1 MLDIDRA
8 RSEGRLLEWA
18 GGSVKLTKDGNEHKG
33 LCPFHNEKT
42 PSFHIFNGKDGV
54 ERYHCFGCAAGGDVL
69 DFIMETR
76 GVSIQDAIK
85 MILGDT
91 ADTGNR
97 RERKDAP
104 PAHDPYEDVTPL
116 DNMPSVMP
124 VPGEKIQVWNPK
136 REKHSH
142 YTPEAVYRYQVGVV
156 LRVVI
161 DDKKLTPQLRWCE
174 VNGEPQWSHYA
185 FPRPRPA
192 YGREQVTDGGQIVIV
207 EGEKTADAARTYLN
221 MSVVTFAGGTNGLQ
235 YTDWGF
241 TKGRDVIVIPDAD
254 QPGRDAAETLCGIL
268 SETGASTIRVVD
280 TSEIE
285 AEEKGWDLADALRD
299 GWEKA
304 RVVDFVKKHLS
315 TWGKPPSKEI
325 ETAITKTLP
334 VAIDDDWRDNILM
347 NADGDPRAKA
357 SYNYML
363 FLRHHETFA
372 NIFRFN
378 EFSLGITMV
387 RCPPWEDPKGYT
399 PRDVT
404 DEDITFC
411 QGWLERMGLSP
422 TYDAT
427 RKAILA
433 TASKH
438 KFHPAR
444 DYFET
449 LEGKWDGVKRLDT
462 WLVDYV
468 GAKPTKFAMLAGRK
482 WMVAAVRRCYHPGVK
497 FDSMLILEG
506 PQGEGKSTL
515 LAELARFGG
524 ETYFTD
530 DFPEISR
537 DTLMNCMGTLI
548 VEIAEMDGF
557 SRADVTKIKSFITR
571 QEDRIR
577 LPYAATILKAKRQFV
592 MAGTINPHNGYLRDP
607 TGGRRFWPVWCDG
620 VDVPGIIAAREQL
633 WAEAVQLHLDGE
645 RIYMKDDEVALA
657 QAQQSDRYQEDVW
670 ADIIDSY
677 ISSFTEVAVIDILKF
692 MEIPAERMDLLKEK
706 RVSAHLE
713 HRSWLREKRPS
724 NGAAAPGWIY
734 RAPANHQH
742 IPIYEDPED
751 FPDLDQM
758 GEQDGA

>member
-8 RSEGRLLEWA
+8 RAEARLPDLV
-18 GGSVKLTKDGNEHKG
+18 GGDVKLTKDGDGHKG

-42 PSFHIFNGKDGV
+42 SSFSLFRGKDGV
-54 ERYHCFGCAAGGDVL
+54 ERFYCFGCGAKGDAL
-69 DFIMETR
+69 DYIMETR
-76 GVSIQDAIK
+76 GVSIHDAVQ
-85 MILGDT
+85 MILGD
-91 ADTGNR
+91 AEDTGNR

-104 PAHDPYEDVTPL
+104 PPYDAYADVKPL
-116 DNMPSVMP
+116 DHMPSLMP
-124 VPGEKIQVWNPK
+124 VPGERIKVWNPK
-136 REKHSH
+136 REKHST
-142 YTPEAVYRYQVGVV
+142 YTPEAVYKYQCGIV

-161 DDKKLTPQLRWCE
+161 EGKKLTPMLMWCE
-174 VNGEPQWSHYA
+174 VDGVAQWSHYA

-192 YGREQVTDGGQIVIV
+192 YGRELVTDEGQIVIV

-221 MSVVTFAGGTNGLQ
+221 MSVVTYAGGTNGLQ
-235 YTDWGF
+235 FTDWSF
-241 TKGRDVIVIPDAD
+241 AKGRDVIVIPDAD
-254 QPGRDAAETLCGIL
+254 QPGRDAAEQLCVIL
-268 SETGASTIRVVD
+268 ADNGAQSVRVVD
-280 TSEIE
+280 TTEME
-285 AEEKGWDLADALRD
+285 ALKKGWDLADALVD
-299 GWEKA
+299 GWDKSK
-304 RVVDFVKKHLS
+304 VVAFIKKFLTDWS
-315 TWGKPPSKEI
+315 RPQSREV
-325 ETAITKTLP
+325 EAAVEATLP
-334 VAIDDDWRDNILM
+334 VEVNNDWRVEILT
-347 NADGDPRAKA
+347 NADGEPRAKS
-357 SYNYML
+357 SYNYMQ
-363 FLRHHETFA
+363 FLRHHEDFI

-387 RCPPWEDPKGYT
+387 CCPPWEDPDSFAPK
-399 PRDVT
+399 DVD

-411 QGWLERMGLSP
+411 QGWLERFGLSP

-449 LEGKWDGVKRLDT
+449 LRGKWDGVKRLDT

-468 GAKPTKFAMLAGRK
+468 GAKPTRFAQLAGRK
-482 WMVAAVRRCYHPGVK
+482 WMVAAVRRTYEPGVK
-497 FDSMLILEG
+497 FDSMLVLEG
-506 PQGEGKSTL
+506 PQGEGKSTI

-524 ETYFTD
+524 ESYFTD

-537 DTLMNCMGTLI
+537 DTIMNCMGTLI

-592 MAGTINPHNGYLRDP
+592 MAGTINPNNGYLRDP

-620 VDVPGIIAAREQL
+620 VDVPGVKLAREQL

-645 RIYMKDDEVALA
+645 AIYMKDGEVALA
-657 QAQQSDRYQEDVW
+657 QAEQSDRYQEDVW

-677 ISSFTEVAVIDILKF
+677 IRGLREVTVIDILKH

-713 HRSWLREKRPS
+713 HRRWLRAKRPAD
-724 NGAAAPGWIY
+724 GATTSGWLY
-734 RAPANHQH
+734 TAPAGHG
-742 IPIYEDPED
+742 PERKYEYGDD

-758 GEQDGA
+758 GEDDGA